1 MSEFQYKAGLNHVGS
16 YQASGI
22 PYVTGGLTAPTGS
35 GTPISIDFPSVTKFI
50 TVTNGS
56 TVASNAYLRVG
67 YSQNGVAGTNYSLVP
82 PMSSVTYEVKATK
95 LFLLG
100 NTAAITG
107 LVSVAAGLTG
117 IFGYDLATVYS
128 GSNGIG

>member
-16 YQASGI
+16 YQISGI
-22 PYVTGGLTAPTGS
+22 PFVSGGITAPTGS
-35 GTPISIDFPSVTKFI
+35 GTPISVEFPSVTKFI

-56 TVASNAYLRVG
+56 TVVSNAYLRVG
-67 YSQNGVAGTNYSLVP
+67 YSSNGVSGTNYSLVP
-82 PMSSVTYEVKATK
+82 PMTSVTYEVRATK
-95 LFLLG
+95 IFLLG
-100 NTAAITG
+100 NTTAITG

-117 IFGYDLATVYS
+117 ITGFNLATTYS